1 MATLRLAAQ
10 YATALMTDS
19 SRTTRGVDTP
29 FTHDCRSDR
38 LSVIYITHLPAPGP
52 TVENC
57 FNIYRETGQIEILFH
72 VSSLKLTF
80 CVPILALAC
89 WDMYACY

>member
-10 YATALMTDS
+10 YATALTTDS

-29 FTHDCRSDR
+29 STHDCRSDR

-52 TVENC
+52 TVVSWKIVL
-57 FNIYRETGQIEILFH
+57 IYT
-72 VSSLKLTF
+72 VKLGELRYF
-80 CVPILALAC
+80 SMFLA
-89 WDMYACY
+89 